1 MDDKTR
7 EILKEKGKEVRHQNR
22 VFKKRIDQLFAK
34 KYRYSLHY
42 EDTMILD
49 DGKAY
54 INVDLTKVE
63 SPFSVFSYNRRID
76 AEIYSYIEQQAFYL
90 RVAIPLVINFDDGG
104 KYSEELK
111 EKIKKAVV
119 RHYSLEYE
127 DCRLEWQKG
136 IIFGLL
142 LAGIG
147 ILLLVLY
154 VLLVALLFIPY
165 NIETIYIEILC
176 IFSWVFI
183 WQSIDYFFFKGHDR
197 RIDVYNAGQLAL
209 AEVTFGSPV
218 TKK

>member
-136 IIFGLL
+136 IIFGLI

-147 ILLLVLY
+147 ILLLILY
-154 VLLVALLFIPY
+154 VLLVALLFIPH
-165 NIETIYIEILC
+165 NIETIYTEILC